1 MYNVIEIIKI
11 RKWIGWK
18 NVSEKNI
25 EFMRKIIE
33 QKKKISSE
41 QGSIKRPDKNIGESK
56 KAIRNKKTGGL
67 FDK

>member
-1 MYNVIEIIKI
+1 M
-11 RKWIGWK
+11 
-18 NVSEKNI
+18 
-25 EFMRKIIE
+25 MRKIIE

-41 QGSIKRPDKNIGESK
+41 QGSIKRAEKNMGESR